1 MMLSALHVLTAQG
14 LLQAGW
20 KVAVPWPV
28 HSRLRSSSSTSAAV
42 DGAPVV
48 IVAEV
53 AKFRFFREKRVTER
67 TVSSARAARPRL
79 NTPDFHDLFG
89 LRFFATPSRA
99 HAGAPHVIKHSQIKS
114 HHN

>member
-1 MMLSALHVLTAQG
+1 MRRTKSSQKKMMLSALHVLTAQG

-42 DGAPVV
+42 DGAPLV

-53 AKFRFFREKRVTER
+53 ANFSVFSRETCYGENRFADAVGRH
-67 TVSSARAARPRL
+67 VS
-79 NTPDFHDLFG
+79 T
-89 LRFFATPSRA
+89 
-99 HAGAPHVIKHSQIKS
+99 QIK
-114 HHN
+114 